1 MTAQRKGEE
10 LKKEWEI
17 WTKYGDPY
25 PALIR
30 YTAGQGMAISDQR
43 KGYSIGVEGVKPE
56 EGCSKGGMGRGER

>member
-10 LKKEWEI
+10 LKKKIWKI

-43 KGYSIGVEGVKPE
+43 KGVV
-56 EGCSKGGMGRGER
+56 